1 MHDSA
6 RTDLWEPWGS
16 NPPGR
21 PGPLV
26 SVMPCLT
33 PLNRDR
39 SLPSSVRGPVLF

>member
-21 PGPLV
+21 PGPYPSQFAGKGRVLV
-26 SVMPCLT
+26 MSVYWELEK
-33 PLNRDR
+33 
-39 SLPSSVRGPVLF
+39 

>member
-21 PGPLV
+21 PGPFPTARNV
-26 SVMPCLT
+26 PF
-33 PLNRDR
+33 PYPFP
-39 SLPSSVRGPVLF
+39 SLFLPI